1 MPYTIGISSGMFMT
15 AGEGEKETYLTIPR
29 KIFYGGVKGVNFT
42 QLDLESITEFKEP
55 GLQEGVKQIKAMGM
69 RFGVHAESYAMGG
82 AERPIS
88 MLDSA
93 IETEYQNA
101 HIRLI
106 EHINGAGELGAVYL
120 LSHTSE
126 TTPFIRLPMHLQ
138 PTRLVDPWGRSLK
151 KFLEEN
157 KKLADWVIE
166 QDFLSEIFMHRYHN
180 LTIKKAVES
189 NIKEFKEK
197 EKREPNEEEK
207 KEIEKETKDFFKK
220 QFENFVSTSDLIY
233 GAEQLAYY
241 ITAKWMMMEKHPL
254 WMGIV
259 GKILKD
265 DELQSTANKPDV
277 SWVPAV
283 SCMYV
288 AGHFNPKSSEYED
301 PKKLLDKHNLIFIF
315 ETPMAGHGI
324 EGLMRLTK
332 PVHIYHL
339 AKAIGSDKIKVAID
353 AEHMLGSNLDPIK
366 EVQALPYG
374 GGEKVHIVHL
384 GFPTPHQP
392 AHMPI
397 HVGSDAHVYLYK
409 MLFEL
414 RKKGF
419 KDGILLFER
428 AGEQT
433 IQQSVIAIRLMVE
446 QLEKDTPPDELP
458 PEFFGVRKDSPEL
471 IRQEVTI
478 REHALDPLKGL
489 LTVPE
494 EEHGFLGRTA
504 IEKGKGEE
512 WRKEKYK

>member
-1 MPYTIGISSGMFMT
+1 MTYTIGISSGMFMT

-69 RFGVHAESYAMGG
+69 SFGVHAESYAMGG

-101 HIRLI
+101 HLRLK
-106 EHINGAGELGAVYL
+106 EHINGAGEIGAVYL

-138 PTRLVDPWGRSLK
+138 PTRLVDPWGRPLK
-151 KFLEEN
+151 KLLEEN
-157 KKLADWVIE
+157 KKLAEWAVDAIE
-166 QDFLSEIFMHRYHN
+166 KDIITTTHLSGYVKWHFE
-180 LTIKKAVES
+180 
-189 NIKEFKEK
+189 EK
-197 EKREPNEEEK
+197 LRKLEMEK
-207 KEIEKETKDFFKK
+207 KEPTKEQIEEFRKESRREGLLDL
-220 QFENFVSTSDLIY
+220 VSSQDLEY
-233 GAEQLAYY
+233 GAERLAYY
-241 ITAKWMMMEKHPL
+241 IIAKWMQMEKHPL
-254 WMGIV
+254 WMAIV

-265 DELQSTANKPDV
+265 DELQSTANKPDM

-283 SCMYV
+283 SCMYI

-301 PKKLLDKHNLIFIF
+301 PKKLLDKYNLIFIF

-339 AKAIGSDKIKVAID
+339 AKAIGSDKIRVAID
-353 AEHMLGSNLDPIK
+353 AEHMLGSNLEPIK

-471 IRQEVTI
+471 VRQEVVM

-494 EEHGFLGRTA
+494 EEHGFLGRA
-504 IEKGKGEE
+504 ALEKGKGEE